1 MTTTFTQVYLNLQ
14 FDTSVLEEVV
24 TVVKDMV
31 GDNPNKV
38 FTINTSVHV
47 NSIEKANQVLERLEV
62 LRLLEAIDHNKYMNA
77 CDQIER
83 FKQIHMK

>member
-38 FTINTSVHV
+38 FTIDTSVHV
-47 NSIEKANQVLERLEV
+47 NSIEKANQVLEQLEV
-62 LRLLEAIDHNKYMNA
+62 LRLLGAIDQNKYMNA
-77 CDQIER
+77 YDQIER
-83 FKQIHMK
+83 FMRIHMK